1 MKHKSVSTIAAI
13 LCGTVLAFVPAFAQE
28 NEPEVILTLEGN
40 YKGQVTFVLTGDTV
54 RYEHRTI
61 APIYP
66 APTDV
71 TVDGKPWKDLDQPF
85 KLDYTPD
92 FEDVTAKG
100 KIDGSKVTLFQ
111 GPDRVELT
119 LRDPEGAVRYQMQ
132 NPADPDP
139 PAVRATHFAVPLIVK
154 NIHSS
159 SRPVLI
165 PMGPNQIKLQSERE
179 RRAEL
184 EIALKVLEEKP
195 VTPEISRSRTE
206 SIDMLRRQIDDA
218 DRNIRRLEE
227 LAEKEAALDDLD
239 SDEAKADE
247 DLQKLL
253 EFRNKMEADLQAL
266 EQDPAA
272 DRKQISQM
280 RQNLLLY
287 DGMLKNARVRLA
299 NGAIS
304 LKLGPVSSNERDGV
318 TFPPPEAPWQTA
330 ARPGSATTQTSGPA
344 ASKADVD
351 RKQQDLLAG
360 VPLWNPEQDGPPE
373 IRLRELVNDAAK
385 RAEANLRSI
394 GSVRTTSIDAEH
406 SAADVD
412 FYITDDFRKIVCFID
427 EIEKTT
433 PRLRWRR
440 VEIRVE
446 PATGRFR
453 IEEKPKDDATSAT
466 AARQYRLTGQI
477 RVIKYTPAKKE
488 TVPPAVAVSA
498 EEKAKSPVSVS
509 FGDPDFLAKL
519 YDLSLALP
527 ESAVVT
533 IIRFSDGNC
542 DLQIQ
547 AQDRHTTPD
556 QYMIFPYWAIA
567 RLSQRS
573 ISDDIFSFSI
583 SLVRKDDPAQ
593 PHQDGVTRDRIATIA
608 ALNIFDPDR
617 VPKKSADS
625 GRPAV
630 LPGSMVIR
638 SDEILKRQLEDVK
651 RTRTELES
659 LLNSL
664 QQTQGGITEEQTKLI
679 RQRIDVYDQ
688 QIERIQELLKAL
700 RPGTTESGEADL
712 ERQLKEADKNH
723 AELDS
728 LHRTLEQTPGAT
740 KEQIELVR
748 QRLERSEQR
757 VRQLQNQLKKLRP

>member
-13 LCGTVLAFVPAFAQE
+13 LCGTVLAFAVFPVAFAQE

-61 APIYP
+61 VPIYP

-92 FEDVTAKG
+92 FEDVTARG
-100 KIDGSKVTLFQ
+100 KIDGSKVTLFR

-132 NPADPDP
+132 NPTDPDP

-373 IRLRELVNDAAK
+373 IRLRELVNDTAK

-394 GSVRTTSIDAEH
+394 GAVMTTSIDAEH

-412 FYITDDFRKIVCFID
+412 FFITDDFRKIVCFID

-446 PATGRFR
+446 PVGGRAFP
-453 IEEKPKDDATSAT
+453 EEKPKTDA
-466 AARQYRLTGQI
+466 RKFRMLGQI
-477 RVIKYTPAKKE
+477 RVIRHTPAKKE
-488 TVPPAVAVSA
+488 TVPAAGDSA
-498 EEKAKSPVSVS
+498 SAKEKVKKEPVYP
-509 FGDPDFLAKL
+509 GDPDFLAKL
-519 YDLSLALP
+519 YDLTLALP
-527 ESAVVT
+527 EEALVT
-533 IIRFSDGNC
+533 NFRFNNGNC
-542 DLQIQ
+542 DLTIQ
-547 AQDRHTTPD
+547 TETARIDLERR
-556 QYMIFPYWAIA
+556 MVFPYWRIG
-567 RLSQRS
+567 RMQQRIMADVVS
-573 ISDDIFSFSI
+573 SSV
-583 SLVRKDDPAQ
+583 SLVRNDDPARPQ
-593 PHQDGVTRDRIATIA
+593 KDSVTRADKIDAIV

-617 VPKKSADS
+617 TPKKSADS

-664 QQTQGGITEEQTKLI
+664 QQTQGGITKEQTDLI
-679 RQRIDVYDQ
+679 RQRIEVYDQ
-688 QIERIQELLKAL
+688 QIERIQEQLKAL
-700 RPGTTESGEADL
+700 QPNGAEFGEAEL
-712 ERQLKEADKNH
+712 EQQLQEAVKNH

-728 LHRTLEQTPGAT
+728 LHRTLEQTPGGT
-740 KEQIELVR
+740 KEQIDLVR

-757 VRQLQNQLKKLRP
+757 VKLLQDKLKKLRP

>member
-28 NEPEVILTLEGN
+28 NEPEVNLTLEGT
-40 YKGQVTFVLTGDTV
+40 YTGQVTFVLTGDTV
-54 RYEHRTI
+54 RYEHHTI

-394 GSVRTTSIDAEH
+394 GAVMTTSIDAEH

-412 FYITDDFRKIVCFID
+412 FFITDDFRKIVCFIN

-446 PATGRFR
+446 PVGGRAFP
-453 IEEKPKDDATSAT
+453 EEKPKTDA
-466 AARQYRLTGQI
+466 RKFRMLGQI
-477 RVIKYTPAKKE
+477 RVIRHTPAKKE
-488 TVPPAVAVSA
+488 TVPAAGDSA
-498 EEKAKSPVSVS
+498 SAKEKVKKEPVYP
-509 FGDPDFLAKL
+509 GDPDFLAKL
-519 YDLSLALP
+519 YDLTLALP
-527 ESAVVT
+527 EEALVT
-533 IIRFSDGNC
+533 NFRFNNGNC
-542 DLQIQ
+542 DLTIQ
-547 AQDRHTTPD
+547 TETARIDLERRRV
-556 QYMIFPYWAIA
+556 FPYWRIG
-567 RLSQRS
+567 RMQQRIMADVVS
-573 ISDDIFSFSI
+573 SSV
-583 SLVRKDDPAQ
+583 SLVRNDDPARPQ
-593 PHQDGVTRDRIATIA
+593 KDSVTRADKIDAIV

-617 VPKKSADS
+617 TPKKSADS

-679 RQRIDVYDQ
+679 RQRIDAYDQ

-723 AELDS
+723 ADLDS

>member
-1 MKHKSVSTIAAI
+1 MKHKSVSTFAAI
-13 LCGTVLAFVPAFAQE
+13 LCGTVLAFAVFPVAFAQE

-154 NIHSS
+154 NIHSG
-159 SRPVLI
+159 SRQVLI
-165 PMGPNQIKLQSERE
+165 PMGPNQIELQSERE

-195 VTPEISRSRTE
+195 VTPEISRSRKE

-253 EFRNKMEADLQAL
+253 EFRNKMEADIQAL

-318 TFPPPEAPWQTA
+318 TFPPTEAPWQTA

-373 IRLRELVNDAAK
+373 IRLRELVNDTAK

-394 GSVRTTSIDAEH
+394 GAVMTTSIDAEH

-412 FYITDDFRKIVCFID
+412 FFITDDYGKIVRFID
-427 EIEKTT
+427 EVEKQT
-433 PRLRWRR
+433 PRLHWRR

-446 PATGRFR
+446 PVGGRAFP
-453 IEEKPKDDATSAT
+453 EEKPKTDA
-466 AARQYRLTGQI
+466 RKFRMLGQI
-477 RVIKYTPAKKE
+477 RVIRHTPAKKE
-488 TVPPAVAVSA
+488 TVPAAGDSA
-498 EEKAKSPVSVS
+498 SAKEKVKKEPVYP
-509 FGDPDFLAKL
+509 GDPDFLDKL
-519 YDLSLALP
+519 YDLTLALP
-527 ESAVVT
+527 EEALVT
-533 IIRFSDGNC
+533 NFRFNNGNC
-542 DLQIQ
+542 DLTIQ
-547 AQDRHTTPD
+547 TETARIDFERR
-556 QYMIFPYWAIA
+556 MVFPYWRIG
-567 RLSQRS
+567 RMQQRIMADVVSSS
-573 ISDDIFSFSI
+573 IP
-583 SLVRKDDPAQ
+583 LVRNDDPVRPQ
-593 PHQDGVTRDRIATIA
+593 KDSVTGENRIATIVEH
-608 ALNIFDPDR
+608 NIFDPDR
-617 VPKKSADS
+617 TPKKAADS
-625 GRPAV
+625 GRPAI
-630 LPGSMVIR
+630 LPGSNGTGANNAEPSAAEM
-638 SDEILKRQLEDVK
+638 ERQLE
-651 RTRTELES
+651 
-659 LLNSL
+659 
-664 QQTQGGITEEQTKLI
+664 
-679 RQRIDVYDQ
+679 
-688 QIERIQELLKAL
+688 
-700 RPGTTESGEADL
+700 EAV
-712 ERQLKEADKNH
+712 KNH

-728 LHRTLEQTPGAT
+728 LRRTLEQTPGAT
-740 KEQIELVR
+740 KEQVELVR

-757 VRQLQNQLKKLRP
+757 VKLLQDKLKKLRP

>member
-1 MKHKSVSTIAAI
+1 MKDSLHHPRQTNPQQYPRRINMKYKSVSTIAAI
-13 LCGTVLAFVPAFAQE
+13 LCGCFLAFVPAFAQE

-92 FEDVTAKG
+92 FEDVTARG

-132 NPADPDP
+132 NPADSDP

-184 EIALKVLEEKP
+184 EIALKVLEGKP

-373 IRLRELVNDAAK
+373 IRLRELVNDTAK

-394 GSVRTTSIDAEH
+394 GAVMTTSIDAEH

-412 FYITDDFRKIVCFID
+412 FFITDDFRKIVCFID

-446 PATGRFR
+446 PVGGRAFP
-453 IEEKPKDDATSAT
+453 EEKPKTDA
-466 AARQYRLTGQI
+466 RKFRMLGQI
-477 RVIKYTPAKKE
+477 RVIRHTPAKKE
-488 TVPPAVAVSA
+488 TVPAAGDSA
-498 EEKAKSPVSVS
+498 SAKEKVKKEPVYP
-509 FGDPDFLAKL
+509 GDPDFLAKL
-519 YDLSLALP
+519 YDLTLALP
-527 ESAVVT
+527 EEALVT
-533 IIRFSDGNC
+533 NFRFNNGNC
-542 DLQIQ
+542 DLTIQ
-547 AQDRHTTPD
+547 TETARIDLERR
-556 QYMIFPYWAIA
+556 MVFPYWRIG
-567 RLSQRS
+567 RMQQRIMADVVS
-573 ISDDIFSFSI
+573 SSV
-583 SLVRKDDPAQ
+583 SLVRNDDPARPQ
-593 PHQDGVTRDRIATIA
+593 KDSVTRADKIDTIV

-617 VPKKSADS
+617 TPKKSADS

-630 LPGSMVIR
+630 PPGSNGTGANSAEPSAAEM
-638 SDEILKRQLEDVK
+638 ERQLE
-651 RTRTELES
+651 
-659 LLNSL
+659 
-664 QQTQGGITEEQTKLI
+664 
-679 RQRIDVYDQ
+679 
-688 QIERIQELLKAL
+688 
-700 RPGTTESGEADL
+700 EAV
-712 ERQLKEADKNH
+712 KNH

-728 LHRTLEQTPGAT
+728 LRRTLEQTPGPT

-757 VRQLQNQLKKLRP
+757 VKLLQDKLKKLRP